1 MKHTEVYGL
10 RNRGTRDTIKGTLA
24 TMEAGGEDG
33 HGIRSTPTETPPPM
47 DPTDDVRSDFPRSLA
62 LMLLYNFASVLLN
75 SC

>member
-33 HGIRSTPTETPPPM
+33 HGMHATPAGTPVPG
-47 DPTDDVRSDFPRSLA
+47 DEVLRVRE
-62 LMLLYNFASVLLN
+62 
-75 SC
+75 